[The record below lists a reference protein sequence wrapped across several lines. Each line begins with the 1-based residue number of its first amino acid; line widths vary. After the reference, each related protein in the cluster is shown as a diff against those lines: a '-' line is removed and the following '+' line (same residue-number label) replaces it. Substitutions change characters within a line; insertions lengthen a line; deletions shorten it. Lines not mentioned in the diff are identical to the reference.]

1 MFGKKQ
7 DKKQD
12 KDPAPATE
20 PGVTSAPGST
30 GLSGDTKIK
39 DWLDHPR
46 GGPVLRAML
55 AEAGSDESQL
65 KPVRGFAMKR
75 LIPMSK
81 GQFTEETIAQLVV
94 KAEGY
99 DPSAE
104 PAVTEPARASAPEGG
119 DGVEEI
125 DLPEFVEVVTPGRF
139 AGKTVIVTGAGSG
152 IGRATA
158 SRIAREGGR
167 VIAADVKEPGL
178 DELIAENPDAEI
190 VKVFADITQQAGVD
204 AIVDTAGDRID
215 GLANVAGIMDN
226 MTPLHEVS
234 DEVWDRVMAVNATG
248 LFKLS
253 RAVIPAMLEAHAG
266 AIVNVTSE
274 AGLRGSA
281 AGLAYTASKH
291 AVVGITKSSAFMYG
305 PQGIRVNA
313 VAPGPVITGIEAGFD
328 SALGRARIHTAMA
341 AMPTPVGPES
351 LAASIA
357 FLLSDDAHNIN
368 GAILPS
374 DGGWSAV

>member
-1 MFGKKQ
+1 MFGSKKN
-7 DKKQD
+7 DTAAD
-12 KDPAPATE
+12 AVE
-20 PGVTSAPGST
+20 PSPVAGPGST

-39 DWLDHPR
+39 DWLAHPQ
-46 GGPVLRAML
+46 GGPVLRQML
-55 AEAGSDESQL
+55 AEAGQDEGQL

-81 GQFTEETIAQLVV
+81 GQFSEEKIAELVAM
-94 KAEGY
+94 AEAY
-99 DPSAE
+99 DPNSA
-104 PAVTEPARASAPEGG
+104 PAAPEG
-119 DGVEEI
+119 VAAVVAHPEE
-125 DLPEFVEVVTPGRF
+125 DEYELPEFEEKVTDGRF

-167 VIAADVKEPGL
+167 VVAVDLNEAGL
-178 DELIAENPDAEI
+178 DGFISEHAGADI
-190 VKVFADITQQAGVD
+190 VKVVANITKDADIAAVVTAAGS
-204 AIVDTAGDRID
+204 RID
-215 GLANVAGIMDN
+215 GLANIAGIMDN

-234 DEVWDRVMAVNATG
+234 DEVWEKVMAVNVTG

-253 RAVIPAMLEAHAG
+253 RAVLPLMLAANAG
-266 AIVNVTSE
+266 SIVNITSE

-313 VAPGPVITGIEAGFD
+313 VAPGPTITGIEASFD
-328 SALGRARIHTAMA
+328 SALGGKRIQAAMG

-351 LAASIA
+351 LAASIS
-357 FLLSDDAHNIN
+357 FLLSDDGHNLN
-368 GAILPS
+368 GVILPS

>member
-1 MFGKKQ
+1 MFGKK
-7 DKKQD
+7 
-12 KDPAPATE
+12 KDEAAEQAAAT
-20 PGVTSAPGST
+20 AQPGST
-30 GLSGDTKIK
+30 GLTADTKIK
-39 DWLDHPR
+39 DWLAHPQ

-55 AEAGSDESQL
+55 AEGGASEAQL
-65 KPVRGFAMKR
+65 KPVRSFSMKR
-75 LIPMSK
+75 LVPMSK
-81 GQFTEETIAQLVV
+81 GQFTEEKIAELIAA
-94 KAEGY
+94 AEAY
-99 DPSAE
+99 DPAGA
-104 PAVTEPARASAPEGG
+104 PAAPEGSAAAAAAPEE
-119 DGVEEI
+119 DEVE
-125 DLPEFVEVVTPGRF
+125 LPEFEERVTEGRF
-139 AGKTVIVTGAGSG
+139 AGRTIIVTGAGSG

-167 VIAADVKEPGL
+167 VIAVDLNEAGLAAFADEHQGADVVTVVANITSEE
-178 DELIAENPDAEI
+178 DIARVVEA
-190 VKVFADITQQAGVD
+190 AGE
-204 AIVDTAGDRID
+204 RID

-253 RAVIPAMLEAHAG
+253 RAVIPGMLAVNAG
-266 AIVNVTSE
+266 SIVNITSE

-291 AVVGITKSSAFMYG
+291 AVVGITKSAAFIYG
-305 PQGIRVNA
+305 PQGLRVNA
-313 VAPGPVITGIEAGFD
+313 VAPGPVITGIEASFD
-328 SALGRARIHTAMA
+328 SPMAAARIQQAMA
-341 AMPTPVGPES
+341 AMPNPVGPES